1 MIEAISNEVYQERI
15 NDNENENE
23 ESMIYP
29 TFRDER
35 IDTFIKAEYKLS
47 NYINA
52 LSSTITNINNLK
64 EIILLLLNKNLQNKE
79 NEFIEYVSEYNID
92 IKLFLTTLFF
102 LKRRV
107 NLFYELKQNKITLNE
122 FITQSKNPFLLMKLM
137 NDETNMKTDDHNNDN
152 DLFYELYK
160 EEKNIV
166 EKMCSLEANY
176 TPNIKSFCVGI
187 NILNLHLNDAYKICK
202 LILNSQ
208 NIADIEKDNQLHLCQ
223 KLYKIQSVGILIC
236 NLYFLGQDSIYN
248 KGETSYEWTN
258 IKTRMSRICDSN
270 KRDINDTLDEINKN
284 LSVAFCSMN
293 RLERHLSNNSILDNS
308 MKGALMAYYYVRKKE
323 AKYEADK
330 FLINPD
336 IKICQKIWG
345 LTENKESK
353 KLIKIVLP
361 HIEYRETFYIA
372 RKKDDIIDNEV
383 INKLTNEINKYDFQI
398 QFNDDMI
405 LNHNKNNYKI
415 FEDEQQF
422 KNKDTIFENDNAES
436 VLCRSDRIKTKKE
449 LKSINKETKK
459 LDYVKIVL
467 THNSHIKTPLD
478 DENNSFFNGLLCCN
492 INPQFSKNSNNDS
505 IILHIHGGGFITLS
519 PLSHENY
526 TRKIVNHTGIPLISV
541 DYRLSPEYSF
551 PSALDDVYQAY
562 TWLIE
567 NGENDLNLKINN
579 IILLGDSAGGNLI
592 LSLTY
597 ILLIRGMRLP
607 NMILLAYPAV
617 KMNIL
622 PLSLSYLNSLYDP
635 LLDYNLLSFCLRSYL
650 GENSDEYNPFLS
662 PLYMNP
668 KIIKYL
674 PKLKIYGGTADPLR
688 DDYVEFFH
696 KCNKAFVDCEL
707 VEFKYFPHGFLNYDY
722 SFIMPQ
728 ASKCTDI
735 ISEEIEKNVNNI
747 IP

>member
-1 MIEAISNEVYQERI
+1 MIEAINNEVYQER
-15 NDNENENE
+15 ENENE
-23 ESMIYP
+23 DTMIYP

-35 IDTFIKAEYKLS
+35 IESFIKAEYKLL
-47 NYINA
+47 NYINV

-64 EIILLLLNKNLQNKE
+64 EIILLLLNKNMQNKE
-79 NEFIEYVSEYNID
+79 NEFIQYVSEYNID
-92 IKLFLTTLFF
+92 IKHFLTTLFF

-107 NLFYELKQNKITLNE
+107 NLFYELQQNKITLNE
-122 FITQSKNPFLLMKLM
+122 FIAQSKNPFLLMKLM
-137 NDETNMKTDDHNNDN
+137 NDETSMKTDDHNNDN

-166 EKMCSLEANY
+166 DKMLSLEENY
-176 TPNIKSFCVGI
+176 IPNIKSFCIGI

-208 NIADIEKDNQLHLCQ
+208 NISDIEKDNQLQLCQ
-223 KLYKIQSVGILIC
+223 KLYKIQSVGLLIC
-236 NLYFLGQDSIYN
+236 NLYFLGQDSIFN
-248 KGETSYEWTN
+248 KDEASYEWTN
-258 IKTRMSRICDSN
+258 IKTRMARVCDSN

-293 RLERHLSNNSILDNS
+293 RLERHLSNNSIIDNS

-361 HIEYRETFYIA
+361 HIEYRETFYIS
-372 RKKDDIIDNEV
+372 RKKDDIIDNEA
-383 INKLTNEINKYDFQI
+383 INELTKEINKDEFQI
-398 QFNDDMI
+398 KLNDDMI
-405 LNHNKNNYKI
+405 LNHNKKINMNINKI
-415 FEDEQQF
+415 FEEEPQL

-436 VLCRSDRIKTKKE
+436 IICRSDRIKTKKE
-449 LKSINKETKK
+449 LKSINKETKR
-459 LDYVKIVL
+459 LDYVKIIL
-467 THNSHIKTPLD
+467 THNSHIKTNIE
-478 DENNSFFNGLLCCN
+478 ENSNSFFNGLLCCN
-492 INPQFSKNSNNDS
+492 LNTQFSKNSSNDS

-526 TRKIVNHTGIPLISV
+526 TRKIVNQTGIPLISV

-551 PSALDDVYQAY
+551 PSALDDVYQTY

-567 NGENDLNLKINN
+567 NGENDLNLKIDN

-662 PLYMNP
+662 PLYMNT

-674 PKLKIYGGTADPLR
+674 PKIKIYGGSADPLR

-696 KCNKAFVDCEL
+696 KCNKAFVDCEF

-728 ASKCTDI
+728 ASKCTEI
-735 ISEEIEKNVNNI
+735 ISEEIEKYVGNI